1 MTFDD
6 YIKNHIERNILTR
19 NKHNDLF
26 DDSFHVEIISIDN
39 FVIKYK
45 YWVKDHYLEDS
56 LFFGEELMKKIT
68 RDITIDDILGVDEK
82 NI

>member
-26 DDSFHVEIISIDN
+26 DDSFHVKILSISKD
-39 FVIKYK
+39 VIKYK
-45 YWVKDHYLEDS
+45 YWVKDHYLGDS
-56 LFFGEELMKKIT
+56 LFFGEEFRKKIM
-68 RDITIDDILGVDEK
+68 RDIVIDDVLGIEEN